1 MRTLFALS
9 LVFVT
14 TLSANTPSFVKD
26 IAFFKLPDQIPNQTH
41 SFASANTSTRCSQ
54 NQNLRINSLHEQM
67 VSMFFSGKDEVLTRR
82 RPLVSDEIDLLTEI
96 AEQRLA
102 TSLSGSSRKP
112 SDECENMI
120 AQLEA
125 HSDFILSIYKKGYVV
140 TRNEVIYSLL
150 KNKLLGLAATFE
162 LAEFMAKNLLSY
174 HYMHKL
180 DPQIK
185 NDSSLAVFLLF
196 RTLENNNPL
205 YPLNVALTK
214 ADKDQAAKIYL
225 KMSNSFKR
233 YQDILNVALGLP
245 TGGTQANIHS
255 SDYLATYVEL
265 NYIEKNPEHLKIFAN
280 DRYFNTRA
288 YLSTLLKM
296 ADLFPNLVTNSREYR
311 NSFNKIFSAEAIA
324 NKVFQEK
331 VGTREWLMAFIPSTT
346 SNPRYTEQF
355 NLVSN
360 DLRTHLLNSNKNDAL
375 TVNEKLSYAA
385 HVLRLSNNI
394 MTLKPTSVAKVVE
407 MRQGIQAQLKDG
419 KSIAQA
425 TVSASKV
432 QGI

>member
-9 LVFVT
+9 LAFVSI
-14 TLSANTPSFVKD
+14 LSANTPTFVKD
-26 IAFFKLPDQIPNQTH
+26 VAFFKLPDQVPNSTH
-41 SFASANTSTRCSQ
+41 SFISANTSTRCTP

-67 VSMFFSGKDEVLTRR
+67 VAMFFSGKEEALKKRQ
-82 RPLVSDEIDLLTEI
+82 PLVSDEVDLLTQI

-102 TSLSGSSRKP
+102 TSLNGTTRNPK
-112 SDECENMI
+112 DECENTI

-125 HSDFILSIYKKGYVV
+125 HSDFVLSIYKKGYVV
-140 TRNEVIYSLL
+140 TRNEGIYSLL
-150 KNKLLGLAATFE
+150 KNKLLGLAPTFE
-162 LAEFMAKNLLSY
+162 LVEFMAKNLLSY

-185 NDSSLAVFLLF
+185 NDSGFAVFLLF

-214 ADKDQAAKIYL
+214 TNKDQAAKIYL

-233 YQDILNVALGLP
+233 YQDVLNVALGSP
-245 TGGTQANIHS
+245 NGGVQANIHTN
-255 SDYLATYVEL
+255 DYLATYVEL
-265 NYIEKNPEHLKIFAN
+265 NLIEKSPEHLKIFAN

-288 YLSTLLKM
+288 YLSTLLKL
-296 ADLFPNLVTNSREYR
+296 ADLFPNLVTNSNEYR

-355 NLVSN
+355 NLVAN
-360 DLRTHLLNSNKNDAL
+360 DLRTHLLNSNKNDSL
-375 TVNEKLSYAA
+375 TVSEKLSYAA

-407 MRQGIQAQLKDG
+407 MRQGIQAQLKEG
-419 KSIAQA
+419 KSIAQT
-425 TVSASKV
+425 TVPVAKV

>member
-1 MRTLFALS
+1 MRTLIALS
-9 LVFVT
+9 LVFVSA
-14 TLSANTPSFVKD
+14 LSANTPSFAKD
-26 IAFFKLPDQIPNQTH
+26 VAFFKLPDQVPNQTH
-41 SFASANTSTRCSQ
+41 SFTSANTSTRCTP

-67 VSMFFSGKDEVLTRR
+67 VAMFFNGKDEVLKKRQ
-82 RPLVSDEIDLLTEI
+82 PLVSEEIELLTEI

-112 SDECENMI
+112 SDECENTI

-125 HSDFILSIYKKGYVV
+125 HSAFILSIYKKGYEV
-140 TRNEVIYSLL
+140 TRNEGVYSIL
-150 KNKLLGLAATFE
+150 KNKLLGLASTFE

-185 NDSSLAVFLLF
+185 SDSSLAVFLLF

-205 YPLNVALTK
+205 YPLNAALTK
-214 ADKDQAAKIYL
+214 TDKDKAANIYL

-233 YQDILNVALGLP
+233 YQDILNVALGSP
-245 TGGTQANIHS
+245 NGGVQANTHS

-296 ADLFPNLVTNSREYR
+296 ADLFPNLVTKSNDYR
-311 NSFNKIFSAEAIA
+311 ASFNKIFSAEAIA

-346 SNPRYTEQF
+346 SNPRYIEQF
-355 NLVSN
+355 NLVAN
-360 DLRTHLLNSNKNDAL
+360 DLRTHLLNSNKNDSL
-375 TVNEKLSYAA
+375 TVSEKLSYAA

-394 MTLKPTSVAKVVE
+394 MTLKPTSIAKVVE

-425 TVSASKV
+425 TVPVGKV